1 MNRFPSR
8 RVNKISRGG
17 IISAEWLNA
26 LARAAT
32 ESGNEAGVNVPVARI
47 RSLNR
52 GDAITA
58 EFLNRIADTLEKRFR
73 ETRTPG
79 VGDAYFFR
87 SVSRRNFGRREF
99 RRLRR
104 GDAITAEWLNALVD
118 AANELN
124 GVHVCDRYFYFER
137 KESVPSATTHPWKV
151 SAYRESDA
159 WMLKV
164 NAATIFKTVLSG
176 TNAGLF
182 LSDAFTN
189 FVRLNVPES
198 GEFYVYFST
207 GFYQRSFAATAI
219 WPLTKGNLHPLRI
232 LASIAGNSVKL
243 GAGTVPDSFSELLI
257 ATGKV
262 VAGSDGNIS
271 GVEINQILRSDITAG
286 MSCEGAIEGGTV

>member
-1 MNRFPSR
+1 MNHFPDR
-8 RVNKISRGG
+8 RVAKISRGG

-32 ESGNEAGVNVPVARI
+32 ENGNEAGVNVPVARI

-52 GDAITA
+52 GDTITA

-73 ETRTPG
+73 ETRTPDI
-79 VGDAYFFR
+79 GDAYFFH

-124 GVHVCDRYFYFER
+124 GFAVRERYFYCER

-151 SAYRESDA
+151 SAYRESDT
-159 WMLKV
+159 WMLKI
-164 NAATIFKTVLSG
+164 NTATIFKTVLSG

-182 LSDAFTN
+182 QGEAFTN

-198 GEFYVYFST
+198 GEFYVYVSN
-207 GFYQRSFAATAI
+207 GLSQRAFANTAI
-219 WPLTKGNLHPLRI
+219 WPLSTGNLQPWRTV
-232 LASIAGNSVKL
+232 ASIAGNSVKL
-243 GAGTVPDSFSELLI
+243 GAGTVPDNFSELLI

-262 VAGSDGNIS
+262 VAGNDGNIS